1 MRQAAARLAVL
12 ATSCLSATLA
22 VIAATPVRAAEAYL
36 CEAGRVVYVELADL
50 EWMKR
55 TDACIAGYYGLTVEG
70 AAPSVPPA
78 AAGERSASATEISA
92 PPQAKAASAKPGS
105 PSTFAARSA
114 TPGRRPAGLKDTSVR
129 TIDMTRAS
137 RGAAPVA
144 APETDYRNVRVIN
157 ASTGDGQ
164 WFRHDF

>member
-36 CEAGRVVYVELADL
+36 CEAGRVVYVELGDL
-50 EWMKR
+50 ERMKR

-78 AAGERSASATEISA
+78 AAGERSASATEIAA
-92 PPQAKAASAKPGS
+92 PQQAASAKPGS